1 MCISWGVKRL
11 NYIGCSLLFIA
22 WLSLYIGQN
31 SYAGIISGILLIDIG
46 MQCIQLSNQTT
57 IFALNPKASN
67 RINTIF
73 MTTYFAG
80 GSLGTFLA
88 GTFWHWFGWSG
99 VVGTGIALT
108 ACSLVINIRAKK

>member
-1 MCISWGVKRL
+1 MGKKVVAKILVVLMLAMTIVTNVPGNTAKA
-11 NYIGCSLLFIA
+11 A
-22 WLSLYIGQN
+22 WNAYYFGNL
-31 SYAGIISGILLIDIG
+31 
-46 MQCIQLSNQTT
+46 
-57 IFALNPKASN
+57 
-67 RINTIF
+67 
-73 MTTYFAG
+73 TY